1 MQGTGQERTKGA
13 HSPQA
18 TQTMDGFQKFVHRIN
33 RTREQYWATQMDK
46 WEAEVES
53 KYLQNLEQSEVKDS
67 LVGGAQPLEKPKE
80 LKPVLITHD
89 NGAEFGGTK
98 QEGAVN
104 VGDGGTRVNPSSRS
118 VARRRRVQVALDGF
132 LDCYRVDRNI
142 KLVKI
147 CAYLTSNVTARRL
160 GFLIQKINLIIASKS
175 GWSFK
180 I

>member
-67 LVGGAQPLEKPKE
+67 LVG
-80 LKPVLITHD
+80 
-89 NGAEFGGTK
+89 
-98 QEGAVN
+98 
-104 VGDGGTRVNPSSRS
+104 
-118 VARRRRVQVALDGF
+118 
-132 LDCYRVDRNI
+132 
-142 KLVKI
+142 
-147 CAYLTSNVTARRL
+147 L
-160 GFLIQKINLIIASKS
+160 G
-175 GWSFK
+175 
-180 I
+180 